1 MTRKTSSWTYRD
13 VTEFLAENDF
23 NFSEAFDGSHES
35 WVKLA
40 RNGEPET
47 FVEIPFR
54 HGFYSHKE
62 FSKMIHQSG
71 IPEKVW
77 VEWLPSDA
85 SSQINLM

>member
-1 MTRKTSSWTYRD
+1 MTTKTSSWTYGD

-23 NFSEAFDGSHES
+23 SFSEAFDGSHES

-54 HGFYSHKE
+54 HGFYSQKE
-62 FSKMIHQSG
+62 FGKMIHQSG

-77 VEWLPSDA
+77 MERVPSDA
-85 SSQINLM
+85 SSQINSA